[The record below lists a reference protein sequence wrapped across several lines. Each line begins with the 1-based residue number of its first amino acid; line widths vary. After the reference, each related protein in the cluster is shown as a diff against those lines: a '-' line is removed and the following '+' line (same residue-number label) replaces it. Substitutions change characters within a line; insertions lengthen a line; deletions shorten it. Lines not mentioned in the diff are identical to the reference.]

1 MDREFCFNDKKGGIV
16 KYESLALIFFALLVI
31 PGAFALLASILSGY
45 HMCVFWR
52 MVMKSLSLLGE
63 MMIPRMGR

>member
-1 MDREFCFNDKKGGIV
+1 M
-16 KYESLALIFFALLVI
+16 KYESLSLLFLVLLVT

-45 HMCVFWR
+45 HARMFWHV
-52 MVMKSLSLLGE
+52 VMKKSSLLGE